1 MNDRIFS
8 IPPLSKG
15 SALMNNIDT
24 IHGQKTKLIYNIILL
39 TAGTAVN
46 FLLSALTHMLG
57 LPLYLDSIGTIAAS
71 AIGGYIPGICVGIIT
86 NMINCINDPTS
97 VYYAIISILI
107 AVTAVVFSKKKPLNF
122 RSPLHLLFLTLTL
135 AFIGGGI
142 GTFIPWLIDGLN
154 FDNNSISEKLTEM
167 GIMSLPS
174 AQLTGNLIMDI
185 ADKTLSVILSVS
197 IISLIPDR
205 IKEKLHYSAWKQH
218 PLTNEQTRTI
228 NKMQC
233 RTLSLRTKIMLAFS
247 SSLILLAAFAT
258 GISYVL
264 FRDATISQHIKFVS
278 GITTIMTDIVNG
290 DDVDRFISEG
300 HSAEGYAE
308 TEKKLELL
316 LKSDEDIEYIYVYQI
331 KEDGCH
337 VVFDIDTADQEGSE
351 PGDIIPFD
359 ASFESYI
366 PTLLAGG
373 EIEPIITNDT
383 YGHLLTI
390 YKPIYDSSGKCVC
403 YAAADVQMQ
412 NISAYGRNFLTS
424 MVLVFLAFFMVVS
437 IIVIYSIEYNF
448 VLPLNAISYTSEK
461 FAYDSDESIHMSMR
475 KMEELEISTGD
486 EIENLYHAVV
496 KTEGDVIK
504 QLEDILK
511 KSDTINKMQEAFIL
525 VLADMVENRDKSTGD
540 HIKKTA
546 SYVRIV
552 LNRMKASGYDI
563 SDEYIENVVASA
575 PLHDIGKIKIP
586 DTILGKPGRLTDSEF
601 DIMKTHTRVGRDI
614 IQKVM
619 ELVPESDKLDE
630 ALSISHYHHEKWNGK
645 GYPEHLS
652 GEDIPL
658 SARVMAISDVFDA
671 LVSRRSY
678 KEPFPFDQ
686 AVDIIRSESGEQF
699 DPKVVDAFLAS
710 LDEIK
715 EVAMSFGPLSTVY
728 AVDNHVDDS
737 GNKR

>member
-1 MNDRIFS
+1 MNT
-8 IPPLSKG
+8 
-15 SALMNNIDT
+15 IDT
-24 IHGQKTKLIYNIILL
+24 SPGPKTKLINSIILL

-46 FLLSALTHMLG
+46 FLLSVLAHTLG
-57 LPLYLDSIGTIAAS
+57 LPLYLDSIGTIAVS
-71 AIGGYIPGICVGIIT
+71 AIGGFIPGICIGIIT
-86 NMINCINDPTS
+86 NMINCINDPAS

-107 AVTAVVFSKKKPLNF
+107 AVAAVVFNKKKPLSF

-142 GTFIPWLIDGLN
+142 GTFIPWLIDGLE
-154 FDNNSISEKLTEM
+154 FDNNTISEKLTEI
-167 GIMSLPS
+167 GMSLPS

-185 ADKTLSVILSVS
+185 LDKAVSVILSVS

-300 HSAEGYAE
+300 HSAEGYDE

-316 LKSDEDIEYIYVYQI
+316 LKSDDDIEYIYVYRI
-331 KEDGCH
+331 ENDGCH
-337 VVFDIDTADQEGSE
+337 VVFDIDTSEQAGAE

-359 ASFESYI
+359 SSFASYI

-373 EIEPIITNDT
+373 EIEPIITDDT
-383 YGHLLTI
+383 YGHLLTV
-390 YKPIYDSSGKCVC
+390 YKPIFDSSGKCVC

-424 MVLVFLAFFMVVS
+424 MVLVFLAFFLVVS
-437 IIVIYSIEYNF
+437 IIVLYSIEYSF

-475 KMEELEISTGD
+475 KMEELKISTGD

-496 KTEGDVIK
+496 KTESDVVK

-511 KSDTINKMQEAFIL
+511 KSETINKMQEAFIL

-563 SDEYIENVVASA
+563 SDEYIDNVVASA

-645 GYPEHLS
+645 G
-652 GEDIPL
+652 
-658 SARVMAISDVFDA
+658 
-671 LVSRRSY
+671 
-678 KEPFPFDQ
+678 
-686 AVDIIRSESGEQF
+686 
-699 DPKVVDAFLAS
+699 
-710 LDEIK
+710 
-715 EVAMSFGPLSTVY
+715 
-728 AVDNHVDDS
+728 
-737 GNKR
+737 